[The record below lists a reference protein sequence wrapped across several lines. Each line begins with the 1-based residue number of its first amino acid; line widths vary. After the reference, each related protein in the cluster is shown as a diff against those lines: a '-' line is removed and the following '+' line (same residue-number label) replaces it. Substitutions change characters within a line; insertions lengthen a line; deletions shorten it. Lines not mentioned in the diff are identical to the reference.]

1 MQPRLVESVQH
12 GRENRTHIVAIRQRN
27 PAIGQAFIHST
38 LGFRYLTL
46 YVTDI
51 NQILARLKK
60 AGVPTLGE
68 TPMEMGAG
76 TWLVAIKDPDGNFI
90 EFVGP
95 RK

>member
-1 MQPRLVESVQH
+1 MLFRSIKVLSFPKAQGKQ
-12 GRENRTHIVAIRQRN
+12 AD
-27 PAIGQAFIHST
+27 QAFIHSA

-46 YVTDI
+46 YVTDM
-51 NQILARLKK
+51 NRILARLKE

-68 TPMEMGAG
+68 TPMEMGTG

>member
-1 MQPRLVESVQH
+1 VV
-12 GRENRTHIVAIRQRN
+12 N
-27 PAIGQAFIHST
+27 
-38 LGFRYLTL
+38 
-46 YVTDI
+46 I

>member
-1 MQPRLVESVQH
+1 MV
-12 GRENRTHIVAIRQRN
+12 N
-27 PAIGQAFIHST
+27 
-38 LGFRYLTL
+38 
-46 YVTDI
+46 I

>member
-1 MQPRLVESVQH
+1 MS
-12 GRENRTHIVAIRQRN
+12 AIRTYNVEAGLPEQLC
-27 PAIGQAFIHST
+27 GSLF
-38 LGFRYLTL
+38 G
-46 YVTDI
+46 VDM